1 MKGEP
6 GGALGDTA
14 MRLPLAFDH
23 TPENDRKFEQAA
35 QLVRGN
41 ENHEKFW
48 NLWNGC

>member
-41 ENHEKFW
+41 ENHE
-48 NLWNGC
+48 NGC